1 MSNRKLT
8 TLCYLT
14 NKDNVLFIV
23 KGRTDKN
30 ISNMNAGKYLG
41 VGGHVEEREAPYECI
56 VREIR
61 EETGIDASDISGL
74 GLRGVATFCSFTGDK
89 TLEEI
94 MYIYKGEYTGSSDP
108 CPGSCDEGML
118 CWVPVTGIWDI
129 PVWEGDKEIF
139 KLLFGHEN
147 SSIFEIK
154 LNYHGDDLISV
165 KTHV

>member
-1 MSNRKLT
+1 MTDYKLT

-14 NKDNVLFIV
+14 KGDQVLFMV
-23 KGRTDKN
+23 KGATPKN
-30 ISNMNAGKYLG
+30 VSNMNVGKYLG
-41 VGGHVEEREAPYECI
+41 VGGHIEQDESSYECVI
-56 VREIR
+56 REIY
-61 EETGIDASDISGL
+61 EETGIEASDIEDL
-74 GLRGVATFCSFTGDK
+74 GLKGVATFINDSCDN
-89 TLEEI
+89 EV

-139 KLLFGHEN
+139 KLLFGQEN

-165 KTHV
+165 STHV

>member
-1 MSNRKLT
+1 MTDYKLT

-14 NKDNVLFIV
+14 KGDRVLFMV
-23 KGRTDKN
+23 KGATPKN
-30 ISNMNAGKYLG
+30 VSNMNVGKYLG
-41 VGGHVEEREAPYECI
+41 VGGHIEQDESSYECVI
-56 VREIR
+56 REIY
-61 EETGIDASDISGL
+61 EETGIEASDIEGL
-74 GLRGVATFCSFTGDK
+74 GLKGVATFINDSCDN
-89 TLEEI
+89 EV

-118 CWVPVTGIWDI
+118 CWVPVSGIWDI

-165 KTHV
+165 STHV

>member
-1 MSNRKLT
+1 VTDYKLT

-14 NKDNVLFIV
+14 KGDQVLFMV
-23 KGRTDKN
+23 KGATPKN
-30 ISNMNAGKYLG
+30 VSNMNVGKYLG
-41 VGGHVEEREAPYECI
+41 VGGHIEQDESSYECVI
-56 VREIR
+56 REIY
-61 EETGIDASDISGL
+61 EETGIEASDIEDL
-74 GLRGVATFCSFTGDK
+74 GLKGVATFINDSCDN
-89 TLEEI
+89 EV

-118 CWVPVTGIWDI
+118 CWVPVSGIWDI

-139 KLLFGHEN
+139 KLLFGQEY

-165 KTHV
+165 STHV

>member
-1 MSNRKLT
+1 MTDYKLT

-14 NKDNVLFIV
+14 KGDQVLFMV
-23 KGRTDKN
+23 KGATPKN
-30 ISNMNAGKYLG
+30 VSNMNVGKYLG
-41 VGGHVEEREAPYECI
+41 VGGHIEQDESSYECVI
-56 VREIR
+56 REIY
-61 EETGIDASDISGL
+61 EETGIEASDIEDL
-74 GLRGVATFCSFTGDK
+74 GLKGVATFINDSCDN
-89 TLEEI
+89 EV

-129 PVWEGDKEIF
+129 PVWAGDKEIF
-139 KLLFGHEN
+139 KLLFGQEN

-165 KTHV
+165 STHV

>member
-1 MSNRKLT
+1 MTDYKLT

-14 NKDNVLFIV
+14 KGDQVLFMV
-23 KGRTDKN
+23 KGATPKN
-30 ISNMNAGKYLG
+30 VSNMNVGKYLG
-41 VGGHVEEREAPYECI
+41 VGGHIEQDESSYECVI
-56 VREIR
+56 REIY
-61 EETGIDASDISGL
+61 EETGIEASDIEEL
-74 GLRGVATFCSFTGDK
+74 GLKGVATFINDSCDN
-89 TLEEI
+89 EV

-139 KLLFGHEN
+139 KLLFGQEN

-165 KTHV
+165 STHV